1 MSIIPASLSLLS
13 CHTLGLILYS
23 VYYHCDPVL
32 NKEQTGI
39 KRYDQIIPAFIVNK
53 FSSIP
58 GMTGICIA
66 GIFSASLSTISSC
79 LNSAS
84 TVTVLDFIKP
94 LYERKRGVI
103 SDRKV
108 VWMVKILS
116 VVYGGASVGLSF
128 CFLEVRS
135 LVQLMNVFISSL
147 EGPVLAVFLTGV
159 LTRKGDD
166 KSVSVALVV
175 GYSLMTWLG
184 FGAIHSKY
192 LEPSLPLTTDMCPL
206 VNVTNTEM
214 NGTIT
219 LLQTPKL
226 TTDTFIL
233 YKISYMWICFIG
245 YVLTQILICFAIV
258 VTGWKNNVIP
268 ENSVCLSPVTRF
280 WMKKKFLNESKEI
293 KNEFEQEDSIV
304 LSSRQ

>member
-1 MSIIPASLSLLS
+1 MSIIPASLSLVS
-13 CHTLGLILYS
+13 CLTFGLILYS

-94 LYERKRGVI
+94 LYERNRGVI

-108 VWMVKILS
+108 VWLVKILS
-116 VVYGGASVGLSF
+116 VVYGGASIGLSF

-135 LVQLMNVFISSL
+135 LVQLMNVFISAF
-147 EGPVLAVFLTGV
+147 EGPVLAVFLT
-159 LTRKGDD
+159 
-166 KSVSVALVV
+166 
-175 GYSLMTWLG
+175 
-184 FGAIHSKY
+184 
-192 LEPSLPLTTDMCPL
+192 E
-206 VNVTNTEM
+206 VTSYI
-214 NGTIT
+214 IT
-219 LLQTPKL
+219 
-226 TTDTFIL
+226 
-233 YKISYMWICFIG
+233 
-245 YVLTQILICFAIV
+245 
-258 VTGWKNNVIP
+258 
-268 ENSVCLSPVTRF
+268 
-280 WMKKKFLNESKEI
+280 
-293 KNEFEQEDSIV
+293 
-304 LSSRQ
+304 